1 MKIAVV
7 GAGFC
12 GMAVTYYLLQQGHYV
27 TVYDAKPIGES
38 TSGIAAGLMHP
49 YAGRFANY
57 NWKGKEGLA
66 ATSQLLNVA
75 STIVGIPVADFSG
88 LLRLALESDQLISFG
103 KSARKHP
110 DLLWQTSDEARAR
123 VPGIAQAPGIF
134 IPSAVTVNCPL
145 YLKGLWQACEKL
157 GGVFEKKT
165 VHDLNEFDS
174 DRIVLTTGAHKGL
187 HDVPLTQVKGQILE
201 YDYSRILPISINSK
215 AYIVTQFGSCL
226 AGATFEKQFSSLEPD
241 IEVAKLELE
250 PKIHALFPELTKHSI
265 IACRSG
271 VRASTHNHLPIIKQ
285 INEKTW
291 VLTGMGSKGLLYHA
305 LFAQELC
312 ERISL

>member
-1 MKIAVV
+1 MKIAII

-12 GMAVTYYLLQQGHYV
+12 GMAAAYYLLQQGHRV
-27 TVYDAKPIGES
+27 VLYDAKEIGEG

-66 ATSQLLNVA
+66 ATNQLLRVA
-75 STIVGIPVADFSG
+75 SDVLGTPVADYTG
-88 LLRLALESDQLISFG
+88 LLRLALEPDQLISFE
-103 KSARKHP
+103 KSSRKHP
-110 DLLWQTSDEARAR
+110 DLLWQTREDAQQR

-145 YLKGLWQACEKL
+145 YLKGLWRACEKL
-157 GGVFEKKT
+157 GGSFEKKT
-165 VHDLNEFDS
+165 VRNLNEFDT
-174 DRIVLTTGAHKGL
+174 DRVVMTTGAHKGL
-187 HDVPLTQVKGQILE
+187 HDIPLTQVKGQILE
-201 YDYSRILPISINSK
+201 YEYSRALPISINSK

-226 AGATFEKQFSSLEPD
+226 AGATFEKQFSSLDPD
-241 IEVAKLELE
+241 IEFAKFDLE
-250 PKIHALFPELTKHSI
+250 PKIHALYPELAKHSI
-265 IACRSG
+265 IGCRAG

-312 ERISL
+312 TRISL